1 MSPSGK
7 PGGKAPR
14 PFMDPGVAEAT
25 PSLYFSPLFFF
36 FSLPLSPPFF
46 SWDLLEGKEGREA
59 RKKEKKKEEKE
70 KSSRPELPG

>member
-25 PSLYFSPLFFF
+25 PSLYFSYFFF
-36 FSLPLSPPFF
+36 FAPLPALLLLGSPR
-46 SWDLLEGKEGREA
+46 GEGREGSEEE
-59 RKKEKKKEEKE
+59 KKKKEEKE

>member
-36 FSLPLSPPFF
+36 FFFAPLPALLLLGSP
-46 SWDLLEGKEGREA
+46 
-59 RKKEKKKEEKE
+59 
-70 KSSRPELPG
+70 

>member
-25 PSLYFSPLFFF
+25 PSLYFSPIFPWP
-36 FSLPLSPPFF
+36 LPAHL
-46 SWDLLEGKEGREA
+46 SWDLLEGRKGEGE
-59 RKKEKKKEEKE
+59 EKKREKE